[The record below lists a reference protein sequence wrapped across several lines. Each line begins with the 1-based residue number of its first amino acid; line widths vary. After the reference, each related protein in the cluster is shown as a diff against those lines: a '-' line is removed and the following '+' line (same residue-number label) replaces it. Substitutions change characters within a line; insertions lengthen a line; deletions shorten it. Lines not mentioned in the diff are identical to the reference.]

1 MKIIELKEAK
11 NTCGGKAYG
20 LYKLIQA
27 GINVPKGIAIK
38 DSTSLSNENISE
50 LENKLKE
57 FDKNDTLAIRSSASD
72 EDGNIKSFAG
82 IFETVLN
89 VNNNIEDVIK
99 SINKVNDSAN
109 TDKTKNYSNNNFKM
123 NIVIQKMINPK
134 ISGICFTNVID
145 ISGKRCAMLEYV
157 EGIGETL
164 VSGKSNSNRI
174 IISYVNDKLDY
185 NRVRLEGNLVNFDG
199 FKELCELI
207 NKAINSYDKNLDIEW
222 CIDENNVAYLLQARP
237 ITKEIFI
244 EKSKDNESTNTI
256 VASKGYVEAETY
268 VIDSD
273 LDYEELKKEI
283 ENFPENKILVCDYT
297 ETYYLPA
304 MKKAKGIITNTGSA
318 LCHAAIVSR
327 ELNIPCI
334 VGYDNATTIFPTGT
348 LIKLDANNNSISV
361 GNENMLISKEY
372 KLNFGELDCFDNYIE
387 IILNETKI
395 FLENTFDGIHVYK
408 PDKLTN
414 TEINEIEKF
423 VRKTFKQVPT
433 FSHDE
438 NKYLWIKEVN
448 RFHKL
453 PYFSKYY
460 NKVKE
465 CSKEFNESKLINI
478 QEELISKARI
488 YLTYKKTSKDTI
500 LNIFIDEIIAS
511 INEIL
516 DGIIPFGY
524 PMYESYVQSLQLLES
539 EGKTYNDLFRNT
551 LFKNE
556 KLIKIQRFLQAVS
569 KIKNESYQIVWDM
582 GGNDPDYYEKRDKKV
597 KEILNENNL
606 TEDFMDIFY
615 EKYLNEYYEKLLEI
629 IEKNEI

>member
-11 NTCGGKAYG
+11 NNCGGKAYG
-20 LYKLIQA
+20 LYRLIQA
-27 GINVPKGIAIK
+27 GINVPEGFVIE
-38 DSTSLSNENISE
+38 DSQSLSNENISE
-50 LENKLKE
+50 LENRLKE
-57 FDKNDTLAIRSSASD
+57 LDKNDKLAVRSSASD

-89 VNNNIEDVIK
+89 VKNDINDVTK
-99 SINKVNDSAN
+99 SIKKVNDSAN
-109 TDKTKNYSNNNFKM
+109 TDKTKNYSNNNFQM
-123 NIVIQKMINPK
+123 NVVVQKMINPK

-145 ISGKRCAMLEYV
+145 FSGKRCVMFEYV
-157 EGIGETL
+157 QGIGETL

-174 IISYVNDKLDY
+174 IVKYNNDKLDY
-185 NRVRLEGNLVNFDG
+185 NHARLEGS
-199 FKELCELI
+199 LI
-207 NKAINSYDKNLDIEW
+207 NFTGFEALCNLITKAINNYDKNLDIEW

-237 ITKEIFI
+237 VTKEIFI
-244 EKSKDNESTNTI
+244 EKSSDSNNTNTI
-256 VASKGYVEAETY
+256 VASRGCVEAETY
-268 VIDSD
+268 VIDSS
-273 LDYEELKKEI
+273 LDYEKVKYEI

-334 VGYDNATTIFPTGT
+334 VGYDNATTKFKTGT
-348 LIKLDANNNSISV
+348 LIKLDANNNSISI
-361 GNENMLISKEY
+361 GNENMLVSKEY

-387 IILNETKI
+387 IVIDNTKI
-395 FLENTFDGIHVYK
+395 FIENTFDGIYVHK
-408 PDKLTN
+408 PDRLTN
-414 TEINEIEKF
+414 SEINEIEKF
-423 VRKTFKQVPT
+423 VRKTFGQVAI
-433 FSHDE
+433 FSSDE

-460 NKVKE
+460 EHVKD
-465 CSKEFNESKLINI
+465 SAKNFNESKLTKI
-478 QEELISKARI
+478 QKNLITMASQ

-524 PMYESYVQSLQLLES
+524 PMYESYVQSLQLLEK
-539 EGKTYNDLFRNT
+539 EGKTYNDLFGHI

-556 KLIKIQRFLQAVS
+556 KLIKIQNFLHAVS
-569 KIKNESYQIVWDM
+569 KIKDESYQIVWDM
-582 GGNDPDYYEKRDKKV
+582 GGNDPDYFEKRDEKV
-597 KEILNENNL
+597 KQILNKNNL
-606 TEDFMDIFY
+606 DEDFMDIFY
-615 EKYLNEYYEKLLEI
+615 EFYLPKYYEKLLEI
-629 IEKNEI
+629 VEENEL